1 MNTLFRP
8 AQGLLGR
15 FSLPGKIAVIGTAFL
30 ATVAMLYGFF
40 LDQHRTSL
48 EFSSR
53 ERLGVQV
60 IAPVIELSDALG
72 QHRSLRYR
80 ALLGEAVPSQRIADA
95 RARVDAGFAGAA
107 ARSESFQALSLDAA
121 LASIAQH
128 WKALAGGQRSNAGD
142 DFAAHSELMNE
153 LVKLV
158 VDAADRS
165 NLTLDPDIDSYYL
178 MDAAAFRLPGLIEGT
193 QASGRLAADIAR
205 RGVAST
211 AERISLASSLALLE
225 EQLSAVRDGMDKV
238 AAENPETGR
247 LIAGAVN
254 GFVDAGREFDKMLG
268 GQIVEP
274 EAVSVEQDLVKRL
287 ATRTADGGLT
297 LWRAAMEQ
305 LDLALERRIAAMQLR
320 FWEVTAV
327 VVLALTVALYL
338 FLAVRGSVGGVAARI
353 ADGARR
359 VAAGD
364 LASPIVCDS
373 SDEFGTIAGAIND
386 MRKSLGERIARDE
399 EVAVEN
405 LRIRNALDRASV
417 SLMLADSDG
426 RITYVNDSVVTMLRA
441 AEPELRKSLPSFSV
455 DRLLGANF
463 DQFHKNPAHQRGLLA
478 NLKETHT
485 TEIEVGKLKMQLKA
499 SPVVDADGRRHGT
512 VLEWKDRT
520 VEAAT
525 EQELATLVEAA
536 IAGDFGH
543 RLSLDGKVGFFRQLA
558 EGMNKLTSAVARA
571 IEDVGLVLNSMARG
585 DLTRK
590 VEANYSGGLGQLRDD
605 VNASVDQLRAVV
617 SRIQQASDAIK
628 VAASE
633 IAGGNLELSS
643 RTEEQASSL
652 QETAS
657 SMEEINGAVRRN
669 AEGARQANDLAVSA
683 NSVADQGRS
692 TVDRVVANMNSI
704 QDSSRKIAE
713 IIGVI
718 DSIAFQT
725 NILALNAAVEAARA
739 GEQGRGFAVVASEVR
754 SLAQRSAQAAREI
767 KDLIDDSVKKVD
779 DGAGLVDDAGRTMVD
794 IVGNIQGLTQLV
806 NGIAESS
813 RQQSDGIDQVTRA
826 VGEMDQATQQNAALV
841 EQAAA
846 AAETLRDQAESLVSA
861 VGAFRLDGNAAVQ
874 TALPAAGGAGA
885 DFDRIIQAH
894 MQWKVRLRDYV
905 DGKGG
910 RLDAAE
916 VERDDKCE
924 LGCWIHGQGQR
935 FARDTCFGR
944 LRETH
949 ARFHKCAAR
958 IVRLHDRGEKSQAET
973 ALSEEFPRLASTIV
987 QEIRELRQHADGKPN
1002 PVRPVAA
1009 GGAARSPN
1017 QPANRAAPAPAPAA
1031 APIKATRGA
1040 ISAAAL
1046 QDEWEEF

>member
-1 MNTLFRP
+1 MNTFFKP
-8 AQGLLGR
+8 AERLLGK
-15 FSLPGKIAVIGTAFL
+15 FSLPGKIAAIGAAFL
-30 ATVAMLYGFF
+30 AIVAMLYGFF
-40 LDQHRTSL
+40 LNQHRASL

-53 ERLGVQV
+53 ERVGVQV
-60 IAPVIELSDALG
+60 IAPVIEISEALG
-72 QHRSLRYR
+72 LHRGLRYR
-80 ALLGEAVPSQRIADA
+80 AMLGEPVPVPRISAA
-95 RARVDAGFAGAA
+95 RARADAAFAQAA
-107 ARSESFQALSLDAA
+107 AQSQSFEALSLDAA
-121 LASIAQH
+121 IA
-128 WKALAGGQRSNAGD
+128 AIGQRWSSLAAARGGHPGA
-142 DFAAHSELMNE
+142 DFAAHSELLDG

-178 MDAAAFRLPGLIEGT
+178 MDAAAFRLPGLVEGT
-193 QASGRLAADIAR
+193 QASGKLAAEIAR
-205 RGVAST
+205 RGNAATSERVA
-211 AERISLASSLALLE
+211 LASSLALLE
-225 EQLSAVRDGMDKV
+225 EQLNAVRDGMGKV
-238 AAENPETGR
+238 AAENPETAN
-247 LIAGAVN
+247 LIAAAVAGYVGA
-254 GFVDAGREFDKMLG
+254 AGEFDKMLG
-268 GQIVEP
+268 GQI
-274 EAVSVEQDLVKRL
+274 ASSTNVSVQEGGVRRL
-287 ATRTADGGLT
+287 TEKTVESGML
-297 LWRAAMEQ
+297 LWKSSLAQ
-305 LDLALERRIAAMQLR
+305 LDLALERRISAMRIR
-320 FWEVTAV
+320 FWEVTGI
-327 VVLALTVALYL
+327 VVLALAAALYL
-338 FLAVRGSVGGVAARI
+338 FLAVRNSVGGVAARI

-364 LASPIVCDS
+364 LSSPITCES
-373 SDEFGTIAGAIND
+373 GDEFGAIAGALND
-386 MRKSLGERIARDE
+386 MRTSLGERIARDE

-417 SLMLADSDG
+417 CLMLADSDG
-426 RITYVNDSVVTMLRA
+426 QITYVNDSVVTMLRA
-441 AEPELRKSLPSFSV
+441 AEPEIRKSLPSFAV

-463 DQFHKNPAHQRGLLA
+463 DQFHKNPGHQRGLLA
-478 NLKETHT
+478 NLKETHS
-485 TEIEVGKLKMQLKA
+485 TEIVVGKLKMQLKA
-499 SPVVDADGRRHGT
+499 SPVVDAEGRRHGT

-520 VEAAT
+520 AEAAT
-525 EQELATLVEAA
+525 EHELAALVEAA

-543 RLSLDGKVGFFRQLA
+543 RISLEGKDGFFRQLA
-558 EGMNKLTSAVARA
+558 EGMNKLTTAVARA

-590 VEANYSGGLGQLRDD
+590 VDADYSGGLGQLRDD

-652 QETAS
+652 QQTAS
-657 SMEEINGAVRRN
+657 SMEEINDAVRRN
-669 AEGARQANDLAVSA
+669 ADGARQANELAVSA
-683 NSVADQGRS
+683 NSVAGQGRA

-794 IVGNIQGLTQLV
+794 IVGNIEGLTRLV
-806 NGIAESS
+806 NGIADSS

-846 AAETLRDQAESLVSA
+846 AAETLRDQADSLVAA
-861 VGAFRLDGNAAVQ
+861 VGAFRLDGTVMAEAAPV
-874 TALPAAGGAGA
+874 AAGGAGT

-924 LGCWIHGQGQR
+924 LGCWIHGEGQR
-935 FARDTCFGR
+935 FARDACFGR
-944 LRETH
+944 LRDTH
-949 ARFHKCAAR
+949 ARFHKCAAH
-958 IVRLHDRGEKSQAET
+958 IVRLHDRGEKTQAEST
-973 ALSEEFPRLASTIV
+973 LSEEFPRLASTIV
-987 QEIRELRQHADGKPN
+987 QEIRELRQHADGPRTA
-1002 PVRPVAA
+1002 VRAPTPSTAK
-1009 GGAARSPN
+1009 
-1017 QPANRAAPAPAPAA
+1017 PANPPSHRAAPAPAPAKA
-1031 APIKATRGA
+1031 ARGA